1 MDFKKFKDSAFL
13 HLGHSRFDYSDGN
26 KFLQRPT
33 VLFETSTFFR
43 FSQNEVDR
51 FSESEYRPGGFD
63 KSLTLSHLKKALL
76 INDPLFLDFEFKK
89 EIARQW
95 LEVSTIIDKLDNQP
109 RFSML
114 LINEPGVIIPKH
126 SHIFKQTLTF
136 CYTFQEEKANVFDNS
151 CFILGENG
159 ERQVN
164 LPDSDKFYF
173 TFLDH
178 LPHEVRSNEWRFF
191 WFHDYSDYTDIPKE
205 SDIDFT
211 YLPI

>member
-1 MDFKKFKDSAFL
+1 MDFKKFKDSPFL
-13 HLGHSRFDYSDGN
+13 FLGHSRFDYAEGN
-26 KFLQRPT
+26 KFLQRDT
-33 VLFETSTFFR
+33 VLYETSSFFR
-43 FSQNEVDR
+43 YSQADIDA
-51 FSESEYRPGGFD
+51 FKESEYRPGGFL
-63 KSLTLSHLKKALL
+63 KSMLVSHLRKALL

-95 LEVSTIIDKLDNQP
+95 LEVSSIIEKLDKKP
-109 RFSML
+109 RFSAL
-114 LINEPGVIIPKH
+114 LINEPGLVIPKH

-136 CYTFQEEKANVFDNS
+136 CYKFDDEKVNVFDNS

-164 LPDSDKFYF
+164 FTDDNKYYF
-173 TFLDH
+173 TFYDG

-191 WFHDYSDYTDIPKE
+191 WFHDYAEYVDIPKE